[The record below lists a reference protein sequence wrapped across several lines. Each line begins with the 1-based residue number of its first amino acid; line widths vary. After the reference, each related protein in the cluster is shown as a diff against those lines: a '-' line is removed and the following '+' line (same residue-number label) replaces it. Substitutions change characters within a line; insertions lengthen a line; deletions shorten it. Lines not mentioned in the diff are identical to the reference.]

1 MTKLDIVP
9 FEGGETALDK
19 RLFHGRAEALAII
32 AGIEGAD
39 AIPSME
45 VVNGA
50 LKPFN
55 DGLYAA
61 VELEAEA
68 GKRQLLAALAARL
81 TTLAAAADS
90 TVRPA
95 FDDAAELVGAAQILA
110 GETPTIDAS
119 VQARARN
126 RAAAFAGRTP
136 SLHVPSGSTPGPR
149 RWSASSPA
157 IGSSRTATTA
167 GPTGRSPRSRSCS
180 PRMRRCS
187 PTTSASPASTR
198 G

>member
-1 MTKLDIVP
+1 MGRCMQMNATRCLGAVAGVALATLGGGCLDILGHGEDVIEHRSNEGVFQLEDDRIEDKNPTFDPDRTVTEAFRGGSCPITMNKSAAVTKLDIVP

-19 RLFHGRAEALAII
+19 RLFHGRADALATI
-32 AGIEGAD
+32 AGIQDAD
-39 AIPSME
+39 PIPSME

-68 GKRQLLAALAARL
+68 GKRQLLTALAARL

-95 FDDAAELVGAAQILA
+95 FDDAAVA
-110 GETPTIDAS
+110 GGR
-119 VQARARN
+119 RADP
-126 RAAAFAGRTP
+126 GR
-136 SLHVPSGSTPGPR
+136 
-149 RWSASSPA
+149 
-157 IGSSRTATTA
+157 
-167 GPTGRSPRSRSCS
+167 
-180 PRMRRCS
+180 
-187 PTTSASPASTR
+187 
-198 G
+198 